1 VLAFAGERSYQE
13 VFLVLTFPS
22 HLLATQNS
30 KLKTHNFCASSQLLN
45 YSTSHFVFA
54 LFAILASLVLFPQ
67 HAYCGAVT
75 LAWDPNSP
83 SESIAGYR
91 LYYGTESR
99 SYTGVIDIANGTLK
113 KVSKLAKGY
122 YYYFAVTAY
131 NEAGQE
137 SDFSEELIINTCTYK
152 LSPRRKK
159 FKPEGGV
166 ATAKVVTQPN
176 CEWTAASGS
185 DWLQIMDGESG
196 TGTGI
201 ITYSVEPNP
210 TPEKRVADS
219 TFGNKNF
226 SAIQKGSTLP

>member
-1 VLAFAGERSYQE
+1 MSYSSSRKKSIQDSRFKIQDCLTPTQPFNHSTVSSATALLFAFL
-13 VFLVLTFPS
+13 LVLLSICTLP
-22 HLLATQNS
+22 H
-30 KLKTHNFCASSQLLN
+30 HAS
-45 YSTSHFVFA
+45 A
-54 LFAILASLVLFPQ
+54 
-67 HAYCGAVT
+67 GAVT

-83 SESIAGYR
+83 SENIAGYR

-99 SYTGVIDIANGTLK
+99 SYTGVIDISNGTLK

-131 NEAGQE
+131 NDAGEE
-137 SDFSEELIINTCTYK
+137 SDFSEELTVNTCTYK
-152 LSPRRKK
+152 LSPSRKK

-166 ATAKVVTQPN
+166 ATVKVVTQPN

-196 TGTGI
+196 TGTGV
-201 ITYSVEPNP
+201 ITYSVESNP

-219 TFGNKNF
+219 SFGNKNF